1 MPRIRATARGMGNLL
16 LVMAGGSIGAGLR
29 YLFGRMTISAIG
41 PGYPWGTMGVNLIG
55 GLLMG
60 CLAGLLTRTSLGETA
75 RLLLGVGVLG
85 GFTTFSAFSL
95 DAVTMLER
103 GAVVAAGGY
112 VIVSVVGS
120 VTALYAGLLIVRG
133 LT

>member
-120 VTALYAGLLIVRG
+120 VTALYAGLLIVRE